1 MQPATRL
8 AQLVEDRIGMQ
19 AVLSSQR
26 IETLLDAVAPADR
39 GEWVD
44 GLSRCAAHDPRWL
57 SVANTLLNHET
68 FFFRHPRQLRH
79 LADDVLPEL
88 VRRRLQRGEHRFRAW
103 SVGCSSGEEVHT
115 VALLL
120 RAAIAA
126 AGGPAF
132 DRWDVEVLGSDVS
145 ARVLESARASDYRVT
160 PGLNS
165 FRDIPAWARPWFD
178 GVLVGGDGRWTPDPE
193 LARRVRFVE
202 HNLVKDAAPLGDADL
217 VLCRNVLIYFTEAQ
231 SRTAVATLGR
241 ALTPGGVLLLGPAD
255 GLREVTGFEKV
266 CRPGTVFWRKQ
277 GSR

>member
-26 IETLLDAVAPADR
+26 IETLLDSVAPADR
-39 GEWVD
+39 GDWVD
-44 GLSRCAAHDPRWL
+44 VLSRCTAHDPRWL
-57 SVANTLLNHET
+57 HVTNTLLNHET

-79 LADDVLPEL
+79 LADDVLPDL

-103 SVGCSSGEEVHT
+103 SVGCSSGEEVHSL
-115 VALLL
+115 ALLL

-145 ARVLESARASDYRVT
+145 PRVLEGARTAEYRVT

-178 GVLVGGDGRWTPDPE
+178 GVLSGGAALWTPEPE

-202 HNLVKDAAPLGDADL
+202 HNLVRDNAPLAGADL

-231 SRTAVATLGR
+231 ARIAVATLGR
-241 ALTPGGVLLLGPAD
+241 ALAPGGVLLLGPAD
-255 GLREVTGFEKV
+255 GLREVTGFDKI
-266 CRPGTVFWRKQ
+266 CRPGAVFWRKRN
-277 GSR
+277 GR